1 MYRTVGASN
10 DRCEAETGGLWFE
23 AREALYVQATAQ
35 TNATK
40 WFSALSEETIDVVER
55 SRRLWRVGHGDDT
68 LRGSPQCPRV
78 RSGRTSVA
86 TSAVQTACE
95 GRTWTIEDSI
105 TDGRDIRHDRTIE
118 ATPNDKT
125 QATVSPL
132 AASKRALVTAPGSP
146 QAIVRFRCSWQL
158 RCLLAESSGAV
169 QRRDG
174 SRACTGEALFR
185 LHTVRL
191 SQTTALRS
199 GSAAR
204 DSRKECG
211 HSWRTGRKLAVFR
224 WGHGRDSKTAQWRRC
239 RVQAEATRG
248 SS

>member
-40 WFSALSEETIDVVER
+40 WFSALSEETIDVVDR

-146 QAIVRFRCSWQL
+146 QATVTVP
-158 RCLLAESSGAV
+158 LLGAAEVSARRVGWGSPNSGA
-169 QRRDG
+169 
-174 SRACTGEALFR
+174 RARPPHWAGPVSLRTLR
-185 LHTVRL
+185 QT
-191 SQTTALRS
+191 QTTALRS
-199 GSAAR
+199 GSAAM
-204 DSRKECG
+204 DSREECG
-211 HSWRTGRKLAVFR
+211 NYPGKQAGSVLLHGSTYCLGPWLRQPNRALA
-224 WGHGRDSKTAQWRRC
+224 SM
-239 RVQAEATRG
+239 
-248 SS
+248 